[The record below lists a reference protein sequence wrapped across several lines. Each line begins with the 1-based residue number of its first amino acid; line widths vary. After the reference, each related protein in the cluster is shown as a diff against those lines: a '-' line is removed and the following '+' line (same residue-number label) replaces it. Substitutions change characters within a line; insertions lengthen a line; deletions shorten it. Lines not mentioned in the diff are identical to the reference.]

1 MIIRIC
7 GVTGKPC
14 DECQFWQ
21 KCKKAQVAQS
31 VERPVEGRRVGGS
44 TPSPGTTS
52 SSIGRVVVSLIQ
64 HNRRPTQIPTGIE
77 MTNHAPK
84 MKSTHHIMIA

>member
-1 MIIRIC
+1 
-7 GVTGKPC
+7 
-14 DECQFWQ
+14 
-21 KCKKAQVAQS
+21 
-31 VERPVEGRRVGGS
+31 
-44 TPSPGTTS
+44 
-52 SSIGRVVVSLIQ
+52 VSLIQ